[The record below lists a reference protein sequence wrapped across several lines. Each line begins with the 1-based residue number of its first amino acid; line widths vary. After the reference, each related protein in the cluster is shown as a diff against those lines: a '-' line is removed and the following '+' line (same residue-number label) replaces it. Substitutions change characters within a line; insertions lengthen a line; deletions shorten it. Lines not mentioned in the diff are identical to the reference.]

1 MRQHAC
7 HAPTRIDEPSWTGR
21 GTKIILRVAA
31 PWCRVAPG
39 LRVVGSDVPHSGYRV
54 TEPAFRDPVPPW
66 LLGCWRLMRSDPTL
80 DFGPGVRME
89 FLLGGHLRYIL
100 SIDGHELVVP
110 LVYRTTGDLLET
122 DNPAAPHAMS
132 TRFTLGAG
140 DMLILDFAGAQ
151 AMFVRER

>member
-1 MRQHAC
+1 MG
-7 HAPTRIDEPSWTGR
+7 TRWRTGR
-21 GTKIILRVAA
+21 GLRGKTSWSSVSSACTGTRRA
-31 PWCRVAPG
+31 RSLNG
-39 LRVVGSDVPHSGYRV
+39 RLPHFRYRV
-54 TEPAFRDPVPPW
+54 TEPAFHDPVPPW

-110 LVYRTTGDLLET
+110 LVCRTTGDLLET

-132 TRFTLGAG
+132 SRFSLGAG
-140 DMLILDFAGAQ
+140 DMLMLDFAGAH

>member
-1 MRQHAC
+1 MIRR
-7 HAPTRIDEPSWTGR
+7 PTHFTSR
-21 GTKIILRVAA
+21 
-31 PWCRVAPG
+31 
-39 LRVVGSDVPHSGYRV
+39 VPHPAFH
-54 TEPAFRDPVPPW
+54 EPAPLW
-66 LLGCWRLMRSDPTL
+66 LLGRWRLMRSDPAL

-89 FLLGGHLRYIL
+89 FLLGGHLLYTL
-100 SIDGHELVVP
+100 AVDGRELVVP

-151 AMFVRER
+151 AMFVRES

>member
-1 MRQHAC
+1 
-7 HAPTRIDEPSWTGR
+7 
-21 GTKIILRVAA
+21 
-31 PWCRVAPG
+31 VAPA
-39 LRVVGSDVPHSGYRV
+39 LRGCSGRTVTLFGYRV
-54 TEPAFRDPVPPW
+54 TEPAFLHEPVPPW
-66 LLGCWRLMRSDPTL
+66 LLGCWRLMQSDPTL

-89 FLLGGHLRYIL
+89 FLAGGHLRDIL
-100 SIDGHELVVP
+100 SVDGHELVVP

-151 AMFVRER
+151 AIFVRES

>member
-1 MRQHAC
+1 MTQ
-7 HAPTRIDEPSWTGR
+7 
-21 GTKIILRVAA
+21 
-31 PWCRVAPG
+31 
-39 LRVVGSDVPHSGYRV
+39 
-54 TEPAFRDPVPPW
+54 PAFHDPTPQW
-66 LLGCWRLMRSDPTL
+66 LLGRWRLMQSDPSL

-89 FLLGGHLRYIL
+89 FQRGGHLLYTL
-100 SIDGHELVVP
+100 AVDGRELVVP
-110 LVYRTTGDLLET
+110 LLYRTTGDLLET

>member
-1 MRQHAC
+1 MSATSRSIAG
-7 HAPTRIDEPSWTGR
+7 EPSWTR
-21 GTKIILRVAA
+21 AGTKNILGEATRSR
-31 PWCRVAPG
+31 RVAPA
-39 LRVVGSDVPHSGYRV
+39 LRGSWVGRLPPFGYRV
-54 TEPAFRDPVPPW
+54 TEPAHLHDPVPPW
-66 LLGCWRLMRSDPTL
+66 LLGRWRLMRSDPAL

-132 TRFTLGAG
+132 TRFSLGAG
-140 DMLILDFAGAQ
+140 DMLILDFAGAH
-151 AMFVRER
+151 AIFVRER

>member
-1 MRQHAC
+1 MSATSAVRRDRCRSGRSLSSKTSCVVPRADD
-7 HAPTRIDEPSWTGR
+7 PTPS
-21 GTKIILRVAA
+21 
-31 PWCRVAPG
+31 
-39 LRVVGSDVPHSGYRV
+39 
-54 TEPAFRDPVPPW
+54 W
-66 LLGCWRLMRSDPTL
+66 LLGSWRLMQSDPSL

-89 FLLGGHLRYIL
+89 FQGGGHLRYIL
-100 SIDGHELVVP
+100 SVDGRELVVP

-151 AMFVRER
+151 AIFVRER

>member
-1 MRQHAC
+1 MSASVR
-7 HAPTRIDEPSWTGR
+7 GR
-21 GTKIILRVAA
+21 SRTVLDGCAGRKHLGHCAIAVH
-31 PWCRVAPG
+31 VAPG
-39 LRVVGSDVPHSGYRV
+39 LLDEASATHDTCRV
-54 TEPAFRDPVPPW
+54 TQPAFDDPTPAW
-66 LLGCWRLMRSDPTL
+66 LIGRWRLMQSDPSL

-89 FLLGGHLRYIL
+89 FLRGGHLRYTL
-100 SIDGHELVVP
+100 SVDGRELVVM

-122 DNPAAPHAMS
+122 DNPAASHAMS